1 MEKIPPDVEFNPES
15 RLSWSQQVG
24 VAILKLTQDQSLF
37 HVTWLIEV
45 SSSHP
50 YMRSPAI
57 DGILTATWRNL
68 GYTPT
73 NDSEYGRRAQRI

>member
-1 MEKIPPDVEFNPES
+1 MECDDWLTASMSKIEKIPPDVEFKPES

-45 SSSHP
+45 SSSHS
-50 YMRSPAI
+50 YMHSSAA
-57 DGILTATWRNL
+57 DGILTATW
-68 GYTPT
+68 
-73 NDSEYGRRAQRI
+73 